1 MIVYIMPLLEQ
12 LHYVDDKVFGYR
24 YGFIFWLSLFVVNNV
39 VLGIDDTTGPQRDY
53 LITTTLMSCLTLLV
67 YFHHQFLGN
76 PSSVPGM
83 HGAGTEAL
91 ARIVYASHCGW
102 SAIVGTNTMGVW
114 NCILLVLSGMFGAGK
129 LTQAM
134 HTNWNRPAYIEYVN
148 REKEA
153 GIR

>member
-1 MIVYIMPLLEQ
+1 MPLLEQ

-24 YGFIFWLSLFVVNNV
+24 YGYLFWLSLFIVNNV
-39 VLGIDDTTGPQRDY
+39 VLGVDDTTGPQRDY
-53 LITTTLMSCLTLLV
+53 LINTTLMSCLTLLV
-67 YFHHQFLGN
+67 YFHHQFQGN

-102 SAIVGTNTMGVW
+102 SSIVGTNTMGVW
-114 NCILLVLSGMFGAGK
+114 NCVLLVIASMFGVGK
-129 LTQAM
+129 LTQSM
-134 HTNWNRPAYIEYVN
+134 HTNWNRDAYIEYVN
-148 REKEA
+148 KEKEA